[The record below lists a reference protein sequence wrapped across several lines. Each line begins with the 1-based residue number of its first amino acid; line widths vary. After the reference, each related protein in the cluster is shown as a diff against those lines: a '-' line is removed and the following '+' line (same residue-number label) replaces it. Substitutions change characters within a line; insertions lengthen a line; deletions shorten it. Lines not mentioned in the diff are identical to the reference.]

1 MSGYIGQDSA
11 TYLDEE
17 GFFKTG
23 DLGYYDG
30 DKYVYIIDRI
40 KEYISCFGDKVITTI
55 NEFVIFKI

>member
-1 MSGYIGQDSA
+1 MSGYIGVDPA

-23 DLGYYDG
+23 DLGYYDD

-40 KEYISCFGDKVITTI
+40 KEFIFSLGYKVMTTI
-55 NEFVIFKI
+55 SELVIF